1 VKQLGIGFFIGFILI
16 LVTGCSTKKDAFLNR
31 NYHKISTK
39 YNVLYNGNLALDA
52 GLKQLNSNYEDNFL
66 ELLPIEPLKIDVL
79 ALPGMNPDSDSSPQ
93 EFEKAEEKAVKA
105 IQKHSML
112 IALEERNAQID
123 DAYLLLGKARYYSKR
138 FVPALEA
145 FNYILQNYPQANLIN
160 ETKIWQAKTQIRL
173 QNEEL
178 AIDNLKKIFENEKL
192 EKNIIENTH
201 TALAMAYLQ
210 TDSLNK
216 VVYHLKKAVESNE
229 NKEQF
234 ARNLF
239 ILGQLYSL
247 KGFNDSASVVFN
259 NLIDFKK
266 APYKLKIYAQIEK
279 AKNAQSKAASELAL
293 NELKKLIKVRENRP
307 YLDVLNYQAGVL
319 SVAENTETA
328 LEFFG
333 NSLKNSS
340 KVNLQKE
347 LTYEAIGN
355 LHFDKSNYTMAGAY
369 FDSIL
374 QITTDENSKR
384 IRSIKRKRNS
394 LEEVIYY
401 ETIAKTNDSILKVV
415 ALNNE
420 ERNAFFSNHINKIK
434 ELEETQQKI
443 ASKIERNKGKN
454 VISES
459 AGKWYFY
466 NVQTLSFGKEE
477 FTRIWGNRPL
487 EDNWRLSDK
496 TQIVIGNTAISNA
509 DKTVLESE
517 KYNLDYYLSQIPS
530 NQIEVEKLK
539 NERDNA
545 YYKLGLIYKEQFLK
559 PNLSVKK
566 LEELIQFKPETA
578 IEVAA
583 KYHLYKMY
591 LDIDSTKAAKF
602 KYDIT
607 ENYPYS
613 QYAKV
618 ILNPN
623 TVVVDDNQNRSE
635 IEYAK
640 VYQNYKA
647 EDYVLVIAQCTEAV
661 TLFEGMSIEPK
672 FALLK
677 AYAISKTQDVT
688 AFKIALENVVETYP
702 NTEEGKKAME
712 VIEVINKKL

>member
-1 VKQLGIGFFIGFILI
+1 MKQVSIGFLTGFLLI
-16 LVTGCSTKKDAFLNR
+16 LVAGCSTKKDAFLNR
-31 NYHKISTK
+31 SYHKISTK
-39 YNVLYNGNLALDA
+39 YNVLYNGNMALDA
-52 GLKQLNSNYEDNFL
+52 GLVQLNSNYEDNFW
-66 ELLPIEPLKIDVL
+66 EILPIEPLKIDVL
-79 ALPGMNPDSDSSPQ
+79 ALPGMNADNDNSPK

-112 IALEERNAQID
+112 IARQERNAQID

-178 AIDNLKKIFENEKL
+178 AIDNLKAIFENKKL
-192 EKNIIENTH
+192 EKNIIENSH
-201 TALAMAYLQ
+201 TALAMAYMQ
-210 TDSLNK
+210 TDSLNN
-216 VVYHLKKAVESNE
+216 VIYHLKKATQTSE

-239 ILGQLYSL
+239 VLGQLYSS
-247 KGFNDSASVVFN
+247 KGFKDSATAVFN
-259 NLIDFKK
+259 KLIDFNK
-266 APYKLKIYAQIEK
+266 APQKLKIYAQIEK
-279 AKNAQSKAASELAL
+279 AKNTQSKEASYLAL
-293 NELKKLIKVRENRP
+293 NELKKLIKIRENRP
-307 YLDVLNYQAGVL
+307 FLDVLNYQAGIL
-319 SVAENTETA
+319 TTDENTEKA
-328 LEFFG
+328 FEFFS

-355 LHFDKSNYTMAGAY
+355 LHFDKSNYTTAGAY

-394 LEEVIYY
+394 LEEVIFY
-401 ETIAKTNDSILKVV
+401 ENVAKTNDSILKLV
-415 ALNNE
+415 ALNTE
-420 ERNAFFSNHINKIK
+420 ERNAFFLNYITKLK
-434 ELEETQQKI
+434 ELEDTQQKI
-443 ASKIERNKGKN
+443 ASNIEFNINKN
-454 VISES
+454 IISDTK
-459 AGKWYFY
+459 GKWYFY
-466 NVQTLSFGKEE
+466 NVQTLLFGKEE

-496 TQIVIGNTAISNA
+496 TQIVLGNTTISNA

-517 KYNLDYYLSQIPS
+517 KYNVDYYISQIPS
-530 NQIEVEKLK
+530 NQIEIEKLK

-545 YYKLGLIYKEQFLK
+545 YFKLGLIYKEQFLK
-559 PNLSVKK
+559 PNLAIKK
-566 LEELIQFKPETA
+566 LEELIQFKPENA
-578 IEVAA
+578 VEVAA

-591 LDIDSTKAAKF
+591 TNLGLAKATQFKEDIVK
-602 KYDIT
+602 
-607 ENYPYS
+607 NHPNS

-623 TVVVDDNQNRSE
+623 AVVKDDNQNRSE
-635 IEYAK
+635 KEYAK
-640 VYQNYKA
+640 AYENYKA
-647 EDYVLVIAQCTEAV
+647 EEYVLAIEKCTEAV

-688 AFKIALENVVETYP
+688 AFKNALEKVVEKYP
-702 NTEEGKKAME
+702 NSEEGKKAME
-712 VIEVINKKL
+712 VIEVINKKI